1 LNFIRIIL
9 LIVLLG
15 YSGDLQAE
23 ATNVPLS
30 TPQQQ
35 HDQTTQP
42 SRPESAGE
50 NELLDIKGPI
60 EIKDTGSTVII
71 TAAGVAGLIL
81 LIILIIVWRKRSR
94 KQRAILA
101 HETALQRLAQA
112 RQLIDA
118 HEGDSFVTL
127 IDQTLR
133 TYIEQRFAVSARRQ
147 TTREF
152 ISGITK
158 GNKIAVEQL
167 ISNKSRL
174 QTWLEHYDMVK
185 FAKADLSAET
195 MAEML
200 TNLRS
205 FIDST
210 RMETEN

>member
-1 LNFIRIIL
+1 MNFPRIIL

-35 HDQTTQP
+35 HDQTVQP

-50 NELLDIKGPI
+50 TELFDIKGPI
-60 EIKDTGSTVII
+60 EIKDTGNTVII
-71 TAAGVAGLIL
+71 TTAGVAGLIL
-81 LIILIIVWRKRSR
+81 LIILIIIWRKRSR

-101 HETALQRLAQA
+101 HETALQKLAQA
-112 RQLIDA
+112 QQLIDA
-118 HEGDSFVTL
+118 HEIDSFVTL

-133 TYIEQRFAVSARRQ
+133 TYIEQRFGVSARRQ

-152 ISGITK
+152 ITTITK
-158 GNKIAVEQL
+158 SKKRVEEQL
-167 ISNKSRL
+167 TSNKSRL
-174 QTWLEHYDMVK
+174 QTWLEHCDMVK
-185 FAKADLSAET
+185 FAKADMSAET
-195 MAEML
+195 MGEML

-210 RMETEN
+210 RMEAEN